1 MVGCGRTKLI
11 NENDDNRQKELAKIH
26 IGRKELGLDEGT
38 YREMLQNIAGVSS
51 ARDLDKPGRL
61 AVLDHMKACGFKQ
74 AHRSA
79 RASGMHVSAANDRNV
94 FLCKIEATLSE
105 LRLPWSYAD
114 GVARRMFKVD
124 RVRWLK
130 PPDLQKLMVSLI
142 YISNRHNGKEK
153 QS

>member
-1 MVGCGRTKLI
+1 MAGYRQSTRICEG
-11 NENDDNRQKELAKIH
+11 EADRQKELAKIH

-79 RASGMHVSAANDRNV
+79 RASGMHVSAPNDRNV
-94 FLCKIEATLSE
+94 FLCKIEATLAE

-114 GVARRMFKVD
+114 GMARRMFKID
-124 RVRWLK
+124 RVRWLN
-130 PPDLQKLMVSLI
+130 PSQLQKLMVGLI
-142 YISNRHNGKEK
+142 YISNRR
-153 QS
+153 S